1 MQKLWVFVLL
11 AMCVPSAV
19 AAAGLGIHGV
29 VMDNAGK
36 PVRGA
41 MVKATE
47 AGKTITRFSQADGRY
62 EIALPP
68 GTYDLTVEAYGFN
81 PKREKDKDPSQ
92 AGETNFT
99 LTPGFSVARLTSA
112 ELQSLLPD
120 NSQTKFIRG
129 ACTICHSFAYIQ
141 HKSGYTAQEW
151 AAFIPTMTAGRL
163 ASPVFTPAGLKAVTQ
178 ALE

>member
-1 MQKLWVFVLL
+1 MQKIWVFVLM
-11 AMCVPSAV
+11 AVSVPSAV
-19 AAAGLGIHGV
+19 ADSSLGIHGV
-29 VMDNAGK
+29 VIDNAGK

-47 AGKTITRFSQADGRY
+47 GGKTVTRFTHADGRY
-62 EIALPP
+62 EIALPA

-112 ELQSLLPD
+112 ELQRLPTAAMLWLTRITVRPLLAT
-120 NSQTKFIRG
+120 SFILPR
-129 ACTICHSFAYIQ
+129 HF
-141 HKSGYTAQEW
+141 
-151 AAFIPTMTAGRL
+151 F
-163 ASPVFTPAGLKAVTQ
+163 
-178 ALE
+178 